1 MFTVPY
7 HTVLIKRQDGQSG
20 LNRFDLSSLPQHLNI
35 LSGTPSRV
43 RLLQQCLKRSKGDE
57 MEAFAEFQ
65 SRIHETAA

>member
-1 MFTVPY
+1 MFALPF

-20 LNRFDLSSLPQHLNI
+20 LNKFDLSSLPQHLNI

-43 RLLQQCLKRSKGDE
+43 RLLRDCLQHQHGNE
-57 MEAFAEFQ
+57 MAAFAEFQ